1 MANNCMY
8 CIPPELTGVGKVCG
22 LLGLACNDLGKRCAA
37 YSAHTKESRRALA
50 EAIEIKRKEREN
62 G

>member
-8 CIPPELTGVGKVCG
+8 CIPHELTGIGKVCG
-22 LLGLACNDLGKRCAA
+22 ILKLACNDLGKRCAA
-37 YSAHTKESRRALA
+37 YRAHTKESRKALA
-50 EAIEIKRKEREN
+50 EAIEIKRKERKN